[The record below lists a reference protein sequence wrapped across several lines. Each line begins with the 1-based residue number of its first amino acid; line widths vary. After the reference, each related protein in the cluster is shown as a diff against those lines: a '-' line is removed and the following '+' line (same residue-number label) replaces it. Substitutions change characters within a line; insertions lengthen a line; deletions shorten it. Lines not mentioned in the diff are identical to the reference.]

1 LEATSPYSVQ
11 IVRGAD
17 LDIEASERVEADLN
31 RLIERR
37 DAERRES
44 EGERLEERIEEPLEA
59 DRQGT
64 A

>member
-1 LEATSPYSVQ
+1 
-11 IVRGAD
+11 